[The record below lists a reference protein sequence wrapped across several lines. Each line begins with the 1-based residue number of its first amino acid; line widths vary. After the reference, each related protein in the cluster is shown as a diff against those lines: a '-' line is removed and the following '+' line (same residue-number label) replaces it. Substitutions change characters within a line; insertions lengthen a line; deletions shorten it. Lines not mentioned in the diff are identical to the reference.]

1 MKNLTVLLNPESGPP
16 HRHHDA
22 KSIEQLFAARGL
34 QAQVQ
39 ELTGRENIGLLA
51 QQAVSEGHSMVIAA
65 GGDGTVSGVA
75 SALVR
80 TDAAL
85 GVLPLGTLNH
95 FARDMGL
102 PLEIGSAAD
111 VIARGKVVRID
122 IGEVNG
128 RTFVNNSSIGIYPN
142 IVVVRE
148 RERRR
153 GHGKWTA
160 FLKATYATLR
170 RSPFWTVRV
179 EAQGRR
185 IQRKTPFVFVG
196 NNEYEIQGLE
206 LGRRS
211 SVSAGRLF
219 VYVAA
224 PVTRAGLI
232 WMAATALFGHLDTT
246 RSLEMFG
253 VEDAW
258 IDTRHKHVR
267 VSTDGEVI
275 HMRSPLHYRLLPG
288 ALKVVAP

>member
-1 MKNLTVLLNPESGPP
+1 MNSVVILLNPKSGPP
-16 HRHHDA
+16 SRH
-22 KSIEQLFAARGL
+22 KGSKEIEQLFSTRGL
-34 QAQVQ
+34 QVQVR
-39 ELTGRENIGLLA
+39 ELMGRETFTLLA
-51 QQAVSEGHSMVIAA
+51 SKAAGEGCRLVVAA
-65 GGDGTVSGVA
+65 GGDGTVSAVA
-75 SALVR
+75 SALAGTEVSM
-80 TDAAL
+80 

-95 FARDMGL
+95 FAKDLGL
-102 PLEIGSAAD
+102 PLDIGRAAD
-111 VIARGKVVRID
+111 IIARGKTVRVD
-122 IGEVNG
+122 VGSVNG

-153 GHGKWTA
+153 GRGKWTA
-160 FLKATYATLR
+160 FLKATWATLK

-206 LGRRS
+206 IGKRS

-232 WMAATALFGHLDTT
+232 WMAVTALFGHLDRT

-253 VEDAW
+253 VEEAW

-267 VSTDGEVI
+267 VSTDGEVTL
-275 HMRSPLHYRLLPG
+275 MRSPLHYRLLPG
-288 ALKVVAP
+288 ALKVVV

>member
-1 MKNLTVLLNPESGPP
+1 MNSVVILLNPKSGPP
-16 HRHHDA
+16 ARH
-22 KSIEQLFAARGL
+22 KGSREIEQLFSTRGL
-34 QAQVQ
+34 QVQVR
-39 ELTGRENIGLLA
+39 ELTGREAINLLA
-51 QQAVSEGHSMVIAA
+51 TKAVGEGSPLVVAA
-65 GGDGTVSGVA
+65 GGDGTVSAVA
-75 SALVR
+75 SALAGTEV
-80 TDAAL
+80 AM

-95 FARDMGL
+95 FAKDLGL
-102 PLEIGSAAD
+102 PLDLGSAAD
-111 VIARGKVVRID
+111 VVARGKTVRVD
-122 IGEVNG
+122 AGSVNG

-153 GHGKWTA
+153 GRGKWTA
-160 FLKATYATLR
+160 FLKATWATLK

-206 LGRRS
+206 IGKRS

-232 WMAATALFGHLDTT
+232 WMAVTALFGHLDQT

-253 VEDAW
+253 VEEAW
-258 IDTRHKHVR
+258 IDTRHKHLR
-267 VSTDGEVI
+267 VSTDGEVTL
-275 HMRSPLHYRLLPG
+275 MRSPLHYRLLPG
-288 ALKVVAP
+288 ALKVVV